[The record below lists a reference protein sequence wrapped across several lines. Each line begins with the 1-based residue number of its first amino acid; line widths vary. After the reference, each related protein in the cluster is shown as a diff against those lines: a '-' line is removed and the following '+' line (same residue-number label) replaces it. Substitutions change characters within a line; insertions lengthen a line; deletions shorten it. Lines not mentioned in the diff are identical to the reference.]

1 MPVFRK
7 EDVNK
12 IKLIFL
18 KKATIYTGLQNTLN
32 LVG

>member
-7 EDVNK
+7 VDVNK
-12 IKLIFL
+12 IKLFFL
-18 KKATIYTGLQNTLN
+18 KKATIQTGLQNTLN